1 MTMNARSPRRSA
13 IAAVAA
19 GAMVLS
25 IVPVHAQGF
34 FEFFFQ
40 GQARPYAQPAP
51 AYQPDPAYSP
61 ERARAARELRRLQG
75 DKTRYARLPKAAAVA
90 PEKVAPKPVQ
100 RGAILD
106 TPGAMK
112 AILNDSTLR
121 PGDIV
126 MFPSGPKVFVGGGS
140 SKGAHRM
147 SSFESVGDSRL
158 VSKGTRASLAALA
171 GPGAAKRTTTADAKV
186 RLRGP
191 EAKVEALAARSE
203 GPRVVYRDTLGSR

>member
-1 MTMNARSPRRSA
+1 
-13 IAAVAA
+13 
-19 GAMVLS
+19 MVLS

-90 PEKVAPKPVQ
+90 PEKAAPKPVQ

-106 TPGAMK
+106 TPGAIK
-112 AILNDSTLR
+112 AILNDPTLR

-126 MFPSGPKVFVGGGS
+126 MFPSGPRVFVGGS

-171 GPGAAKRTTTADAKV
+171 GPGVAKRTTTADAKV

-191 EAKVEALAARSE
+191 EAGTETVAARAE
-203 GPRVVYRDTLGSR
+203 GPRVVYSDTLGSR